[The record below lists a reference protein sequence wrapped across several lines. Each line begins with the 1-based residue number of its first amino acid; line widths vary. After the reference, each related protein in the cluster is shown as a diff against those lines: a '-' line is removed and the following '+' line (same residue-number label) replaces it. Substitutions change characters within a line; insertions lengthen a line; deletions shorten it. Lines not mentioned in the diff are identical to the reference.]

1 MKVLLDMP
9 VSATLISV
17 LEAHG
22 HEGVHASQ
30 LGLAQASD
38 TELLTIARES
48 ERIIVTADL
57 DFPRLLSLNS
67 ASEPGIIVF
76 RGGNYS
82 DTEMRELLDRV
93 LQRVSVET
101 LESSICIVDKKRIRV
116 ARLPIK
122 S

>member
-22 HEGVHASQ
+22 HKGVHASQ
-30 LGLAQASD
+30 LGLAHASD

-48 ERIIVTADL
+48 EQIIVTADL
-57 DFPRLLSLNS
+57 DFPRLLSLSS